1 MRYIWTVIW
10 ALLLSAAV
18 TYVLSSMGGDPF
30 YIEHALILAGIFSIV
45 VFVLGEGI
53 LKEKSE

>member
-10 ALLLSAAV
+10 AFLLAAAV
-18 TYVLSSMGGDPF
+18 TYVLSSMGGEPF
-30 YIEHALILAGIFSIV
+30 LIQNALILAGIFSIV

-53 LKEKSE
+53 LKERSE